1 MINKHLFNWSQVVTS
16 FVKRNELQFL
26 KKIVCLC
33 LYISFVIWSSLNK
46 IRSILKDVSVNL
58 FFLEEIFEQLH
69 LSVMTCCK
77 FWTRYQVRCYEYIW
91 LVIKLFSLFMFYKM
105 SFQTINDN
113 SQLFLSASVDDK
125 PSIRLFCEEAVEVF
139 FLAITLK
146 E

>member
-1 MINKHLFNWSQVVTS
+1 MINKHLFNWSQVVTF
-16 FVKRNELQFL
+16 FVKRNELQFK
-26 KKIVCLC
+26 KKIVYLC

-58 FFLEEIFEQLH
+58 FSLEEIFEQLH

-113 SQLFLSASVDDK
+113 SYNCFPLHLLMINLASGCSVK
-125 PSIRLFCEEAVEVF
+125 RLWKYFSW
-139 FLAITLK
+139 L
-146 E
+146 